1 MTNEIFI
8 AFEKSLKGEFVS
20 ANETK
25 RRKGRK
31 SCAQVWLNASNNGM
45 EGWAGRGKEE
55 IGERIGEEVEAKEG
69 RAKRKERG
77 QRPVGP
83 PNIPTV
89 PARGQTSARMLFDA
103 PRSCVMRAT
112 SREIYIF
119 REKKR
124 EIYRNEWKKRRVMK
138 SIWNINNTLSS
149 IFSARST
156 SPTTC
161 SQLTF
166 LRIHRSQ
173 RVSRYI
179 PFYPSNLR

>member
-31 SCAQVWLNASNNGM
+31 SCAQVWLNASNNGVR
-45 EGWAGRGKEE
+45 GGRGKEE

-112 SREIYIF
+112 SREIYIY
-119 REKKR
+119 
-124 EIYRNEWKKRRVMK
+124 IYFERKNERSIEMNGRNDE
-138 SIWNINNTLSS
+138 L
-149 IFSARST
+149 
-156 SPTTC
+156 
-161 SQLTF
+161 
-166 LRIHRSQ
+166 
-173 RVSRYI
+173 
-179 PFYPSNLR
+179 